1 MGGIGASYGAPP
13 GFPNRLYF
21 NDSQTDIP
29 SLTNK
34 IVMTK
39 KEIRPE
45 NEDKKEQDEEK
56 EVKTKLGLENF
67 MNQQKDFKDLRE
79 MIDDTESKFNGLNTF
94 VCKYLD
100 QLVDGLMSKLECRI
114 SWICNWMNC
123 TG

>member
-1 MGGIGASYGAPP
+1 MGGIGSSYGAPP

-39 KEIRPE
+39 KEIKPE

-56 EVKTKLGLENF
+56 EVKTKLGLEHF
-67 MNQQKDFKDLRE
+67 MNQQKDFSVLRE
-79 MIDDTESKFNGLNTF
+79 LIDESQKKFSSLNSF
-94 VCKYLD
+94 V
-100 QLVDGLMSKLECRI
+100 SKGSFNR
-114 SWICNWMNC
+114 SWDI
-123 TG
+123 